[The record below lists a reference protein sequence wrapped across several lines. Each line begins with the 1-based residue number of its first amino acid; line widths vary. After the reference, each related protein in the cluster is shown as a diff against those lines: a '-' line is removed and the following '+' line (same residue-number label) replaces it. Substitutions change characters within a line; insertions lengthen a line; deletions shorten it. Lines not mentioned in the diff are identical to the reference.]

1 MVNYFLIATKNLKKR
16 GIRSWLTLLGIFI
29 GVMAVVSLIT
39 LGSGLKAAVSSQFGV
54 SSTQLISVQA
64 GGLSY
69 GPPGTGITNP
79 LTEEDAEEIEK
90 INEVEL
96 TFSRNIETL
105 KIKYNGETNYITA
118 TSIPV
123 ENRKEFYEILDIEIE
138 KGKFL
143 EDEEQGEI
151 LLGYGYSQK
160 DNEFKK
166 PLEIRKNIEI
176 NEKDF
181 EIKGVLKKKG
191 SFIFDNV
198 FFLDYDDLKELVG
211 NGEEVD
217 IISVKVKNKDLIEDA
232 KKEIEDLMRERRDV
246 KKGEEDFEVNTPEA
260 SLEQINEILNGIQAF
275 IVIVALISI
284 IVGALGIVNT
294 MTTSVLERTREIGI
308 MKAIGAKNNHIFN
321 QFLLESGLL
330 GLVGGIFGTVFGI
343 LIGFIGITGINNFIG
358 SEIKIDFNLIL
369 ISSSLAGSF
378 LIGAV
383 SGIIPANRASKKN
396 PVEALRN

>member
-1 MVNYFLIATKNLKKR
+1 MVNYLLIATKNLKKR

-29 GVMAVVSLIT
+29 GIMAVVSLIT

-79 LTEEDAEEIEK
+79 LTEEDVEAIEK

-96 TFSRNIETL
+96 AIPRNIETL
-105 KIKYNGETNYITA
+105 KVSYNDKTNYITA

-143 EDEEQGEI
+143 EKEEQGEV
-151 LLGYGYSQK
+151 LLGYSYSKK
-160 DNEFKK
+160 DNEFQK
-166 PLEIRKNIEI
+166 PFEIGKDIEI
-176 NEKDF
+176 NEKNF
-181 EIKGVLKKKG
+181 EIKGILKKKG
-191 SFIFDNV
+191 SFIFDNA
-198 FFLDYDDLKELVG
+198 FFLDYDDLNDLIG
-211 NGEEVD
+211 NGEDVD
-217 IISVKVKNKDLIEDA
+217 IISVKVKDKELIDKA
-232 KKEIEDLMRERRDV
+232 KKEIEDLLRDRRDV
-246 KKGEEDFEVNTPEA
+246 DKGEEDFEVNTPEA
-260 SLEQINEILNGIQAF
+260 SLEQINRILNGIQAF

-284 IVGALGIVNT
+284 IVGAIGIINT

-308 MKAIGAKNNHIFN
+308 MKAIGARNNHIFN

-330 GLVGGIFGTVFGI
+330 GLIGGVFGTLFGI
-343 LIGFIGITGINNFIG
+343 LIGFAGISGINNFIG
-358 SEIKIDFNLIL
+358 SEVQMNFNLIL
-369 ISSSLAGSF
+369 IFSSLAGSF
-378 LIGAV
+378 LIGAI
-383 SGIIPANRASKKN
+383 SGIVPANKAAKKN
-396 PVEALRN
+396 PVEALRG